1 MSLKKKQK
9 APLATTPCEIDR
21 FHKYGCFFSDL
32 LTILNVVPLTVSI
45 EIFHN
50 MSYANQASMVA
61 ARGGL
66 CYGQLFS
73 PQRAL
78 SP

>member
-1 MSLKKKQK
+1 MSLKMKQK
-9 APLATTPCEIDR
+9 APLAATPRAIDR

-32 LTILNVVPLTVSI
+32 LTILNVDPLTASI
-45 EIFHN
+45 DIFHN
-50 MSYANQASMVA
+50 MSYANLASTVA

-66 CYGQLFS
+66 CYGQLFP

>member
-1 MSLKKKQK
+1 MPLKMKQK
-9 APLATTPCEIDR
+9 APLAATPRAIDR

-32 LTILNVVPLTVSI
+32 LTVLNVVPPTAYI
-45 EIFHN
+45 DIFHN
-50 MSYANQASMVA
+50 MSYANQVSTVA

-66 CYGQLFS
+66 CYGQLFP